1 MKKTEM
7 IFILDRSGSMS
18 GLEEDTIGGYKSMLK
33 KQQEEEG
40 QALVTT
46 VLFDHEYKII
56 HDRENIKNVKPLTGK
71 EYYVRGTTA
80 LLDAVGMTIAKIVN
94 ARRKTEKDHQPE
106 KTIFVII
113 TDGMENSSQEYSY
126 EKIKKMIDYQ
136 KERYSWEF
144 VFLGAN
150 IDAVETAASFGIG
163 EDRAANY
170 HADSEGTQLNYE
182 VVSDLIVEMR
192 SQRKVDASWK
202 KRIDEDY
209 KTRDG
214 KRDRE

>member
-1 MKKTEM
+1 M
-7 IFILDRSGSMS
+7 
-18 GLEEDTIGGYKSMLK
+18 
-33 KQQEEEG
+33 
-40 QALVTT
+40 
-46 VLFDHEYKII
+46 
-56 HDRENIKNVKPLTGK
+56 
-71 EYYVRGTTA
+71 
-80 LLDAVGMTIAKIVN
+80 
-94 ARRKTEKDHQPE
+94 
-106 KTIFVII
+106 FVII

-126 EKIKKMIDYQ
+126 EKIKNMIEYQ

-163 EDRAANY
+163 EDSAANY